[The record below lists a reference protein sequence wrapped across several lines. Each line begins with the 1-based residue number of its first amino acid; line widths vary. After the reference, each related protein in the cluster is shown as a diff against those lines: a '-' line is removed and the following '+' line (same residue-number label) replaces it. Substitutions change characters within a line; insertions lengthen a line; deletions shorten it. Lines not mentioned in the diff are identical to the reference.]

1 MLIVWE
7 KIMNEEIQIKI
18 IELMDDGATPES
30 STELKQ
36 LVDSSEEAQSFYES
50 ILVSESA
57 IEGFFGGDKAKELSN
72 KIDAFVEKQFEETSK
87 VSSINFKPV
96 VGFAVAASLAVIALT
111 FIDIPSNM
119 ILDSSS
125 DTDESLYVATEYP
138 ADLIVVEE
146 SEPLVISGAEI
157 DTLWSTATEIANEL
171 GVDRYE
177 VMYVVYE
184 GNKDSFVDNDINQYR
199 QDADY
204 FVDLSLIENLETQFV
219 INEVKRHIFCR
230 C

>member
-1 MLIVWE
+1 MKKDIQLKIV
-7 KIMNEEIQIKI
+7 
-18 IELMDDGATPES
+18 ELMDEGATLES
-30 STELKQ
+30 SSELKA
-36 LVDSSEEAQSFYES
+36 LVEASDEATKFYES
-50 ILVSESA
+50 ILVSESML
-57 IEGFFGGDKAKELSN
+57 EGFFGGEKAKEIDS
-72 KIDAFVEKQFEETSK
+72 KIDALVEKQLAKPKAAPRF
-87 VSSINFKPV
+87 NFKPV

-111 FIDIPSNM
+111 FIDTPSNT
-119 ILDSSS
+119 IVNSSS
-125 DTDESLYVATEYP
+125 DTEENLYVATEYP

-157 DTLWSTATEIANEL
+157 DTLWSTATEIADEL

-204 FVDLSLIENLETQFV
+204 FIDLSLIENLETQFI